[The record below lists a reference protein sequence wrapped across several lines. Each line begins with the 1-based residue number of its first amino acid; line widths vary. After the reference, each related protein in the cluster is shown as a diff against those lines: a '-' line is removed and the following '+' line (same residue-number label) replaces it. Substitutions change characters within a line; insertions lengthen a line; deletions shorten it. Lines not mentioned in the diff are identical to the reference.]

1 MTIPA
6 HTSGHAIV
14 NGVSLYYE
22 IHGTGEP
29 LVLLHGGLMTIPE
42 LAPLLQPL
50 ASNRQVIAVELQ
62 GHGRSPDT
70 DRPLRMESMA
80 DDVAA
85 LMAHLGVGAADVVGY
100 SLGGDVALRTAIL
113 HPDRVR
119 RLVLL
124 STPFARSGWYPEVLE
139 GMSQV
144 TSAMAV
150 HMIQTPTGIASK
162 EWPEPERFPQL
173 LDKLGALLT
182 TDYDWSAEVKRLQ
195 LPVMLL
201 YADHDAIPTRHIADF
216 FALLGGGL
224 KDPGWQD
231 TKFTNARLAI
241 VPGYSHYNF
250 FTAPE
255 LAPIIDKFLTDSL
268 SSPRG
273 GAAAAASK
281 AAP

>member
-1 MTIPA
+1 
-6 HTSGHAIV
+6 
-14 NGVSLYYE
+14 
-22 IHGTGEP
+22 
-29 LVLLHGGLMTIPE
+29 
-42 LAPLLQPL
+42 
-50 ASNRQVIAVELQ
+50 
-62 GHGRSPDT
+62 
-70 DRPLRMESMA
+70 
-80 DDVAA
+80 
-85 LMAHLGVGAADVVGY
+85 
-100 SLGGDVALRTAIL
+100 
-113 HPDRVR
+113 
-119 RLVLL
+119 
-124 STPFARSGWYPEVLE
+124 
-139 GMSQV
+139 MSQV

-231 TKFTNARLAI
+231 TKFTNA
-241 VPGYSHYNF
+241 
-250 FTAPE
+250 PE

-268 SSPRG
+268 SSPQG